1 MANAKAN
8 ASPVKNHSKLN
19 VSDALDTVHDNFVD
33 ASRLH
38 TLGMIFFSVLLWS
51 PKGVLFVKYIQEFE
65 LKTNTTS
72 KSKN

>member
-1 MANAKAN
+1 MRIANAKAN

-33 ASRLH
+33 ASRPH
-38 TLGMIFFSVLLWS
+38 TIGMIFFSVSLQ
-51 PKGVLFVKYIQEFE
+51 YIQEFE